1 MRLIGDWEPGAS
13 TSTFTQFL
21 ISVNGHVQVQVQCC
35 FSSVL
40 LYVHR
45 DRNDYSGR
53 GARDG
58 HLDFHRDT

>member
-21 ISVNGHVQVQVQCC
+21 SSVNGHVKVQVLC
-35 FSSVL
+35 SML

-45 DRNDYSGR
+45 DRKDYSGR
-53 GARDG
+53 EARDG